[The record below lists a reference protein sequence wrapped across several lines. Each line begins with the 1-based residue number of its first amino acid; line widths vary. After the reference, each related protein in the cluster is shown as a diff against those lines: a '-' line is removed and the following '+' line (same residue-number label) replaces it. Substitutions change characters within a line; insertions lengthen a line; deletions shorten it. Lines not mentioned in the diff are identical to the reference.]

1 MSPIARLHSNSIY
14 VKGKTNGRKQI
25 LMIGPLNS
33 RAGNFS
39 TFLNLLDIRIK
50 MCFFKQLR
58 SSTHFTINGI
68 K

>member
-33 RAGNFS
+33 GAGNFS

-50 MCFFKQLR
+50 MCFLSNYAPR
-58 SSTHFTINGI
+58 LILLLMV
-68 K
+68 